1 MGESLGRRC
10 MPIQPRPLKQRLLG
24 RKLTPTPKGTS
35 PVKKPAGGLADWSA
49 SPTAREWAAIPSPS
63 PLRDTARAMSQE
75 NVELIRRLYQAFSE
89 GQVRLD
95 FWHPDA
101 ELRPALLGG
110 GLVEGAVYRGHEGAS
125 EFLAMQAETWETMT
139 AEPLEIRDLGT
150 FLLVETRLRGVGRAS
165 GIELSD
171 VTWNVFEV
179 RDGKVAKFRV
189 FTEKQQAL
197 EAVGLT
203 E

>member
-1 MGESLGRRC
+1 
-10 MPIQPRPLKQRLLG
+10 
-24 RKLTPTPKGTS
+24 
-35 PVKKPAGGLADWSA
+35 
-49 SPTAREWAAIPSPS
+49 
-63 PLRDTARAMSQE
+63 MSKE

-89 GQVRLD
+89 RETRLD

-110 GLVEGAVYRGHEGAS
+110 GLVEGAVYRGHEGVS
-125 EFLAMQAETWETMT
+125 EFIAMQAETWASMT
-139 AEPLEIRDLGT
+139 AEPVEIRHLGT

-171 VTWNVFEV
+171 VTWNIFEV
-179 RDGKVAKFRV
+179 RGGKVATWRV
-189 FTEKQQAL
+189 FTDKQQAL
-197 EAVGLT
+197 ESLGLS